1 MQRRPQILTSL
12 PGPAAA
18 RLIERDAIAMSPSF
32 TRAYP
37 FVMERGEGCWVTDVD
52 GNTFL
57 DFTAGIAVCST
68 GHSHPRVVSAIADQA
83 ARFLHMSGTD
93 FYYRG
98 EIELAERLTSRMMP
112 GTPARVFFTNSG
124 AEAVEGAMKLARYA
138 TGRPNFLAFIGAF
151 HGRTLGALSLTASKA
166 TQRRRFAP
174 LLPSVFHAPFPSAT
188 AGFHRRHATRG
199 RTSARA
205 VESGSGRVG
214 SEEAL
219 ARIEELFSTVMPP
232 ESVAAVFVEPVLGEG
247 GYLVPPP
254 DFLPRLREL
263 TSRHGILLVT
273 DEVQCGMGRTGR
285 LLAAEHWGVQA
296 DVICLAKGIASGLPL
311 GAFVARAEHM
321 SWAPGSHGSTFGGNP
336 LACAAALATLD
347 LLEEGLVDSA
357 REVGD
362 HLLRGLRRLGER
374 HPGLVTD
381 VRGLGLMAALE
392 LDTPERAAEVVQRA
406 FRGGLLLLTAGTR
419 AVRLCPPLVLDRDE
433 ADVGLEILDEAL
445 AGCGAGST
453 APAAPGRAR

>member
-1 MQRRPQILTSL
+1 MQRRPQIRTSL
-12 PGPAAA
+12 PGPTAA
-18 RLIERDAIAMSPSF
+18 RLIERDAVAMSPSF

-37 FVMERGEGCWVTDVD
+37 FVIDRGEGCWVTDVD

-68 GHSHPRVVSAIADQA
+68 GHSHPRVVRAIAEQA
-83 ARFLHMSGTD
+83 TRFLHMSGSD

-98 EIELAERLTSRMMP
+98 EIELAERLAARMMP
-112 GTPARVFFTNSG
+112 GTPARVFFPNSG
-124 AEAVEGAMKLARYA
+124 AEAVEGAMKLARYS

-174 LLPSVFHAPFPSAT
+174 LLPSVFHAPFPSA
-188 AGFHRRHATRG
+188 
-199 RTSARA
+199 
-205 VESGSGRVG
+205 SGRVG

-219 ARIEELFSTVMPP
+219 ARIEELFDTVMPP
-232 ESVAAVFVEPVLGEG
+232 ESVAAVFVEPILGEG

-273 DEVQCGMGRTGR
+273 DEVQSGMGRTGR

-336 LACAAALATLD
+336 LACAAALTTLD
-347 LLEEGLVDSA
+347 LLDEGLVDNA

-362 HLLRGLRRLGER
+362 HLLDGLRRLGER
-374 HPGLVTD
+374 HGRLVTD

-392 LDTPERAAEVVQRA
+392 LDAPEHAAEVVQRA

-419 AVRLCPPLVLDRDE
+419 AVRLCPPLVLSADE

-445 AGCGAGST
+445 AGCAADS
-453 APAAPGRAR
+453 AAQAAPENGR